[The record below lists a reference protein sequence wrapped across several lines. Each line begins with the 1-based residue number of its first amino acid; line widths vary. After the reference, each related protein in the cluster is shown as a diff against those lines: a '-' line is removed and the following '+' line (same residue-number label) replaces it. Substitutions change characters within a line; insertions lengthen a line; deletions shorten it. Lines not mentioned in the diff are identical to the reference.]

1 MIAYTGRLMLES
13 GHCLPHDA
21 SQVNPSYRSDQVVV
35 TWRNDDPDRKATMV
49 PLDDMTRARGAEAV
63 VTLGPLNVEKQRICK
78 RYRRPELDSR
88 LIAERTRAEARLI
101 TMARKFGVPTPL
113 IRDVTTDTLVIERIS
128 GTLLRDALNN
138 EYLRS
143 AGSMVGL
150 LHTAGIIHG
159 DLTTSNMVIRNGQCV
174 LIDFGLAGVS
184 SELEA
189 RGVDIHVLFQT
200 LESTTD
206 DYPALKEA
214 FSEGYHEGFP
224 GADEVL
230 EREQE
235 IEKRGRYL

>member
-1 MIAYTGRLMLES
+1 
-13 GHCLPHDA
+13 
-21 SQVNPSYRSDQVVV
+21 
-35 TWRNDDPDRKATMV
+35 
-49 PLDDMTRARGAEAV
+49 
-63 VTLGPLNVEKQRICK
+63 
-78 RYRRPELDSR
+78 
-88 LIAERTRAEARLI
+88 
-101 TMARKFGVPTPL
+101 
-113 IRDVTTDTLVIERIS
+113 
-128 GTLLRDALNN
+128 
-138 EYLRS
+138 
-143 AGSMVGL
+143 
-150 LHTAGIIHG
+150 
-159 DLTTSNMVIRNGQCV
+159 MVIRNGQCV
-174 LIDFGLAGVS
+174 MIDFGLAGVS